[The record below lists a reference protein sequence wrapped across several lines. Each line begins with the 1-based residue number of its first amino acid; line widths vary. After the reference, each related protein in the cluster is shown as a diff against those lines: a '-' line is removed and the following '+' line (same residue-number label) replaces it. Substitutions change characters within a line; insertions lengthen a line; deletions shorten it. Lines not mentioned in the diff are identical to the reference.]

1 MLIDTHCH
9 LNSQEL
15 RLNARALISH
25 AWEENVKRMVI
36 VGCDY
41 EDSCEAAGMSEDFS
55 QFGLYASIGI
65 HPHEAK
71 RYDRIP
77 DEFYRL
83 IQSEK
88 VIAVGEIGLD
98 YHYDHSPRDIQ
109 VKMFQLQ
116 LEFARENNMPVILHI
131 RDAMNDAMK
140 ILRHYKDLNLLFHC
154 YSGGLEYLDEILE
167 DGNICAFGGAVTWSG
182 KSFDVLREAV
192 RRIPI
197 TNLVCET
204 DSPYM
209 SPIPFRGKMN
219 EPSYVKYVY
228 EAIARERNMSMKEL
242 EDKVEENAEKFFRF
256 SDGERT

>member
-15 RLNARALISH
+15 RLKSRILISRAH
-25 AWEENVKRMVI
+25 EAGVKRMVI

-77 DEFYRL
+77 REFYRL
-83 IQSEK
+83 IKSEK

-98 YHYDHSPRDIQ
+98 YHYDNSPHDVQKKI
-109 VKMFQLQ
+109 FELQ

-131 RDAMNDAMK
+131 RDAIDDAMK
-140 ILRHYKDLNLLFHC
+140 ILRNYKDLNLLFHC
-154 YSGGLEYLDEILE
+154 YSGGLEYLDEIIE

-182 KSFDVLREAV
+182 KNSDALREVV

-197 TNLVCET
+197 ENLVCET

-209 SPIPFRGKMN
+209 SPVPYRGKEN

-228 EAIARERNMSMKEL
+228 EAVARERNMSIEEL
-242 EDKVEENAEKFFRF
+242 EEKVEDNAEKFFRW
-256 SDGERT
+256 

>member
-15 RLNARALISH
+15 RLKSRILISRALE
-25 AWEENVKRMVI
+25 AGVKRMVI

-41 EDSCEAAGMSEDFS
+41 EDSCEAVAMCEDFS

-71 RYDRIP
+71 RYDKIP
-77 DEFYRL
+77 EEFHRL
-83 IQSEK
+83 IKNER

-98 YHYDHSPRDIQ
+98 YHYDHSPRDVQI
-109 VKMFQLQ
+109 KMFELQ

-131 RDAMNDAMK
+131 RDAIDDAMK
-140 ILRHYKDLNLLFHC
+140 ILRDYKDLKLLFHC

-167 DGNICAFGGAVTWSG
+167 YGNICAFGGAVTWTG
-182 KSFDVLREAV
+182 KTFDELREVV

-197 TNLVCET
+197 DNLVCET

-209 SPIPFRGKMN
+209 SPVPYRGKIN

-228 EAIARERNMSMKEL
+228 EAVSREKDISMEEL
-242 EDKVEENAEKFFRF
+242 EKKIEENAEKFF
-256 SDGERT
+256 GW